1 MIQESHHQYY
11 HHHNYHHKSF
21 IITLVIFVKNPPV
34 NFVSA
39 LLDIDNDSLILYEKV
54 ILFLFNYV
62 INSQG
67 IYQHLIQ
74 LKTIP
79 LVIMLQQ
86 HGWLMTVISTVGI
99 LGSWR
104 LSLKI
109 SSIFPTSR
117 EHQRRHQMEFSRSR
131 ECSPYMP
138 NANLVHVKKY
148 WLPQWSQNTM
158 HHFERSSCSCG
169 EKFYNICYKH
179 YIRPLQY
186 SEMFQKRNC
195 KMIPF

>member
-1 MIQESHHQYY
+1 MIQESYHHYL
-11 HHHNYHHKSF
+11 HHHNYHHKYF
-21 IITLVIFVKNPPV
+21 IITLVIFAKNPPV
-34 NFVSA
+34 NFVSV

-99 LGSWR
+99 LGWWR

-109 SSIFPTSR
+109 ASIFPTSR
-117 EHQRRHQMEFSRSR
+117 EHQRRYQMQFSISR
-131 ECSPYMP
+131 ESSPYMR
-138 NANLVHVKKY
+138 NANLVHIKKY
-148 WLPQWSQNTM
+148 WLPRWSQKIM

-169 EKFYNICYKH
+169 EKSYNICYKH
-179 YIRPLQY
+179 YIRPL
-186 SEMFQKRNC
+186 
-195 KMIPF
+195 